1 MGGWA
6 RPVAL
11 AWVWEGGRGLC
22 SSCAS
27 VCRVRALGGDVG
39 VSAGRPRRRFTTLC
53 NPLGVGRSTKEPEI
67 SEHLWPRSGHAA
79 ERCQTGGGALAVR
92 LLRARPQC
100 ADGAAVACMR
110 CGYGVGNPRF
120 VRSSAD
126 VYT

>member
-6 RPVAL
+6 RLVAL

-53 NPLGVGRSTKEPEI
+53 NPPGRGQEYKKSPKYL
-67 SEHLWPRSGHAA
+67 SVCGHAPGT
-79 ERCQTGGGALAVR
+79 RPSGVRRLAVR
-92 LLRARPQC
+92 
-100 ADGAAVACMR
+100 
-110 CGYGVGNPRF
+110 
-120 VRSSAD
+120 
-126 VYT
+126 